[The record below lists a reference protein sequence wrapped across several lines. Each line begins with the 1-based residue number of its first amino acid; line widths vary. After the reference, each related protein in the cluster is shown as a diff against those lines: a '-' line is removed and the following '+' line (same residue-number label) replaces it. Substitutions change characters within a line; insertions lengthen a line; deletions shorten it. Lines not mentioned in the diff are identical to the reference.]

1 MKAFA
6 TTLENN
12 FGLAARAQDK
22 PQVPCSYVVDN
33 SWKALQLPSPSSL
46 CLPSSKTS
54 FILVLGAQ
62 PLSVLPGQLFADTTA
77 TLESCSSSPGW
88 TGVLPIIQ
96 SHPNKASNRSDIL
109 YSRESLHGDEHGLVI
124 HWIFYWPQ
132 GQNTVY
138 PSVMTD
144 TLLAARAINIGP
156 YRK

>member
-1 MKAFA
+1 M
-6 TTLENN
+6 
-12 FGLAARAQDK
+12 
-22 PQVPCSYVVDN
+22 DN

-62 PLSVLPGQLFADTTA
+62 PLSVSPGQLFADTTA
-77 TLESCSSSPGW
+77 TLESCSSSLGW

-96 SHPNKASNRSDIL
+96 SHLNKASNRSDIL

-138 PSVMTD
+138 PNARCQAWFTNPFD
-144 TLLAARAINIGP
+144 ILLAARAQHNFI
-156 YRK
+156 RVLQ